1 MRKMNEDKFVLFE
14 GVFSLAKATL
24 TALELAHQRQLDA
37 RENLLLHVLTLLDL
51 LHVKSAQVFL
61 HKVRRYE
68 TNEWQNYPKHKPVH
82 VVDMFGCIIC
92 ELCHKLSI
100 YEGKQFVYHVHHTL
114 TLDLTNR
121 VNNLGLQLIAHHSYR
136 RYRDSS
142 EDCD

>member
-1 MRKMNEDKFVLFE
+1 MNVEVLLEDVIAGNDLILLVE
-14 GVFSLAKATL
+14 PLPLCVSLV
-24 TALELAHQRQLDA
+24 Q
-37 RENLLLHVLTLLDL
+37 ENLLLNVLTLLDL

-68 TNEWQNYPKHKPVH
+68 TNEWQNYPKQKPVH

-92 ELCHKLSI
+92 EPCHKLSI
-100 YEGKQFVYHVHHTL
+100 YESKQFVYHVHHTL
-114 TLDLTNR
+114 TLDLTYR

-142 EDCD
+142 EDSD